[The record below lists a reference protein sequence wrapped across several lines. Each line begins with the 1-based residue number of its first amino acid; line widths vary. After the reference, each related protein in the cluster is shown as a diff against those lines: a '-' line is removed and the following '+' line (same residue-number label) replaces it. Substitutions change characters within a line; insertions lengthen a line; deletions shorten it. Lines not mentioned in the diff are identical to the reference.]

1 MWKIIIKNQQ
11 QRQLINVNVVVYTFA
26 HLKINE
32 YVCKYVCFTILLA
45 GYYNVLTKL

>member
-11 QRQLINVNVVVYTFA
+11 QRQLINVNVVYTFA